1 MSPVLKD
8 RNKQKRYVKNY
19 FDEYSKEYHEDHYV
33 KKKPASIYP
42 TLAIRLRYMTDML
55 SDFKKNGNI
64 IDVGCGTGEMLQ
76 VLKKHKFLTYGLDY
90 SYKMLHEI
98 SKETVDQQYPL
109 INSDIENLPFGNESF
124 DGVICAGVIEY
135 LNEDQKA
142 LREISRILK
151 PGGYAIITI
160 SNRLSPARLFEPLV
174 HNAIGQKIK
183 GWIKRY
189 IFKKQTLLY
198 PPFRTRAP
206 FLFNR
211 HAEKEGLILSEF
223 DYYHFSVLAWP
234 INRLFPNFYVSS
246 GLKMEKFS
254 RTKFGFLG
262 RGYIAKYRKQ

>member
-19 FDEYSKEYHEDHYV
+19 FDEYSREYHKDHYV

-55 SDFKKNGNI
+55 SDFKKNGKI
-64 IDVGCGTGEMLQ
+64 IDIGCGTGEMLE

-90 SYKMLHEI
+90 SFKMLHEI
-98 SKETVDQQYPL
+98 SKETVDQRFPL
-109 INSDIENLPFGNESF
+109 INCDIEKFPFSNESF

-151 PGGYAIITI
+151 PGGLAIITL

-174 HNAIGQKIK
+174 HNFIGQKIK
-183 GWIKRY
+183 GWIKKN
-189 IFKKQTLLY
+189 ILKQQALLY
-198 PPFRTRAP
+198 PPFRTHIP

-223 DYYHFSVLAWP
+223 DYYHFSALPWP
-234 INRLFPNFYVSS
+234 INRLFPKFYVSS

-262 RGYIAKYRKQ
+262 RGYIAKYQKQ